1 MPPRIDAKITLELE
15 KPYIVKR
22 VSGETTR
29 IVVHGS
35 HWTENGVQFDVEVNG
50 LQKECWSL
58 NEAVGDFSL
67 IAQE

>member
-1 MPPRIDAKITLELE
+1 MPQINATITFELE
-15 KPYIVKR
+15 KPYIITR

-35 HWTENGVQFDVEVNG
+35 NWTENGDIFQIEIDGN
-50 LQKECWSL
+50 LQECWNL
-58 NEAVGDFSL
+58 NEVIGDFSL